1 MNIVLPVIFGVLLF
15 LYSNNA
21 DRTENELVVDAN
33 PEPLVQVSGAY
44 DLPKDC
50 RFHDEPIPVR
60 DFSAYHELLP
70 KYSESSS
77 TTGVS
82 P

>member
-21 DRTENELVVDAN
+21 DRTENELVDDAN
-33 PEPLVQVSGAY
+33 PDPLVQVFGAH

>member
-1 MNIVLPVIFGVLLF
+1 MNIVLPVVFGVLLF
-15 LYSNNA
+15 LYSNNPN
-21 DRTENELVVDAN
+21 RIENELIGNAN
-33 PEPLVQVSGAY
+33 PEPLVQVSGAH

-60 DFSAYHELLP
+60 DFSAYHELLS
-70 KYSESSS
+70 KRSKSSS
-77 TTGVS
+77 TTGGS

>member
-1 MNIVLPVIFGVLLF
+1 MNIVLPVVFGVLLF
-15 LYSNNA
+15 LYSNHPN
-21 DRTENELVVDAN
+21 RIENELVDDAN
-33 PEPLVQVSGAY
+33 PEPAVHIADDHISLT
-44 DLPKDC
+44 DC

-77 TTGVS
+77 TIGVS

>member
-1 MNIVLPVIFGVLLF
+1 MSIVLPVVFGGLLF
-15 LYSNNA
+15 LYSNNPN
-21 DRTENELVVDAN
+21 RIENELIGITN
-33 PEPLVQVSGAY
+33 PEPLVQVVDTHDS
-44 DLPKDC
+44 PKDC
-50 RFHDEPIPVR
+50 RFHDKPIPVR

-70 KYSESSS
+70 KYSELSS